1 VSGRAV
7 VQLGR
12 SVGVTREEINKLRK
26 VVLADLALV
35 RDPVVK
41 ACAKRRLND
50 LDSEIARLDALADQP
65 TLFGPDDPAV
75 RIGGNPAINSVTFDG
90 TGPNP

>member
-1 VSGRAV
+1 MN
-7 VQLGR
+7 
-12 SVGVTREEINKLRK
+12 REEIEKLRK

-50 LDSEIARLDALADQP
+50 LDSEIARLDALAAHP
-65 TLFGPDDPAV
+65 TLFGEDRLSANDDLDPYV
-75 RIGGNPAINSVTFDG
+75 GRP
-90 TGPNP
+90 